1 MSLGG
6 QKSMAEEQKKVGF
19 VDSSYMIEEMISQ
32 FEDSNHSA
40 LQSTKDMKST
50 IDQLKSIKSPT
61 ESIKSM
67 IKALEGQLEQVNEAC
82 RKNAF
87 RADCLRPVLMILQKT
102 AVGHDGNV
110 RFIVSMLLE
119 AIGAVNRDCKP
130 FEERDEIKAE
140 KEEKKEA

>member
-1 MSLGG
+1 
-6 QKSMAEEQKKVGF
+6 MAEEQKRIGF

-40 LQSTKDMKST
+40 LQSVKDMKST
-50 IDQLKSIKSPT
+50 ISQLKSIKSPSET
-61 ESIKSM
+61 IKSM
-67 IKALEGQLEQVNEAC
+67 ITTLEKQLEQINEAC
-82 RKNAF
+82 RKNSF

-102 AVGHDGNV
+102 KVGHDGNV

-130 FEERDEIKAE
+130 LEERDEIKAE